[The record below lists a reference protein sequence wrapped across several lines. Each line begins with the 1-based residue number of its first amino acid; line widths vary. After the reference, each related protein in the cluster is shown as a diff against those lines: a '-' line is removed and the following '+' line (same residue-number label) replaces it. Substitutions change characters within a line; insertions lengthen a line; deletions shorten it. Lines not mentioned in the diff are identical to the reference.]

1 MINFKKYTFL
11 IIAFLALGFTACKDK
26 AGVSTAGTGT
36 ATSGI
41 VVYLNIDTLLEKYDL
56 YQESKTLLED
66 ESRKA
71 DQALAGKVETFQ
83 KRAADFQQ
91 RVYQTQQRA
100 QDLAPVQLQALE
112 QKFAAEQ
119 QKLAKE
125 EADLTARRDNA
136 ARDLEGKL
144 IDLQKNLKDNI
155 DAHLEKI
162 AAERGYDYVL
172 IKGSGGGVLFGKKTL
187 DITDQTI
194 KELNEMH
201 AAGGSKSAEI
211 VEEVISDTTETK

>member
-1 MINFKKYTFL
+1 MQQFKTF
-11 IIAFLALGFTACKDK
+11 ALGFMAIATLSFTACKEK
-26 AGVSTAGTGT
+26 TAGGE
-36 ATSGI
+36 TSGNNSGMTS
-41 VVYLNIDTLLEKYDL
+41 VVFLNIDTLLEKYTL

-83 KRAADFQQ
+83 KRAYDFQRRLQ
-91 RVYQTQQRA
+91 EVQQRS
-100 QDLAPVQLQALE
+100 QELAPVQIQALE

-125 EADLTARRDNA
+125 EADLNARRDNA
-136 ARDLEGKL
+136 ARELETKL
-144 IDLQKNLKDNI
+144 IDLQKNLKDKI

-172 IKGSGGGVLFGKKTL
+172 IKGSGGGVLFGKSTL
-187 DITDQTI
+187 DITEQTI
-194 KELNEMH
+194 KELNDQH
-201 AAGGSKSAEI
+201 AAGGEKPAD
-211 VEEVISDTTETK
+211 VVNEVMDTTATK